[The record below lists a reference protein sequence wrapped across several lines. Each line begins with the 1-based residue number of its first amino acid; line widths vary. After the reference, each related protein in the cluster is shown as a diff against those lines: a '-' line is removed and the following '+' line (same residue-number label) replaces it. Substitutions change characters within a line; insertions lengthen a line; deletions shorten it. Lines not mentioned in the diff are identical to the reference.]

1 MKTKVF
7 KLTDELF
14 NTYQAI
20 ANVDIKGH
28 VYVHYINAF
37 DSNVSGDDIPRES
50 LNALCEKVCKWS
62 EKQGYTM
69 WSY

>member
-7 KLTDELF
+7 KLTDADF
-14 NTYQAI
+14 ATYQAI
-20 ANVDIKGH
+20 ANVDAGGK

-37 DSNVSGDDIPRES
+37 NVNDKNLPDDVI
-50 LNALCEKVCKWS
+50 LLLCKLVTKWAEKNN
-62 EKQGYTM
+62 YLL